1 MFIEKIHLENLASLK
16 GKWTIDLTHPE
27 YEKGIFAIVGTN
39 GAGKSTIMDAICLA
53 LYGRTPRQADFS
65 ESQNEIMSKGTQSC
79 LAEVTFRTAQGRFVA
94 RWRHR
99 RTKRKGAQNQ
109 FSNSEREFE
118 SLDGT
123 IGSTKKKEIEKL
135 VQEHVGLT
143 FEQFTQ
149 SVMLAQF
156 QFEKFLTSEKKERI
170 QMLETLTGTGYFKD
184 LVVRSQAI
192 VKEFKEKIRELNG
205 RVEEVSLHSPE
216 EMNAKK
222 AEQQER
228 AQKKA
233 ELEAETRKLE
243 TLRESMNQWGILQ
256 EKILKNAEE
265 TAQVETLLTAFGP
278 SLKKLERAK
287 SAAPLLPQHQVL
299 QSVRLNAEQTE
310 TALAEKKEE
319 YETLRRE
326 SEQLET
332 EKKNAAEEESR
343 FGLLLQESRPI
354 LHALRGLDEILEDLK
369 AKGSTQKAELGKLEA
384 ETQTKKENFAK
395 RTEQVRETESQLLS
409 LREKLENGGETEAW
423 RTWETAGTHP
433 ILTEFYPLDRRI
445 DDLTGKLK
453 KLNDLRADMAKLKEE
468 FSQKEGKKNESEKL
482 VSLAELNLETAQKE
496 RDEISKK
503 AAHFQELL
511 KKRSDLSGQNSILD
525 AKLQEF
531 MKDRDEQTEL
541 HAKRTELEQQTQILK
556 SKVEKVQSD
565 RQAHES
571 KIASLKSR
579 IEELRAFVS
588 GTNAVR
594 ELESRRAHLHAG
606 TPCPLC
612 GALEHPYAQNVPK
625 DGKEEELEL
634 EKLLPQME
642 DLETQ
647 QTHLEETEKSVL
659 LEMARCETQ
668 LTGNEVQMKKSGEN
682 LTERWKSL
690 CGECLN
696 VPRSAAY
703 SAWNAMGFGT
713 PDPAVLPEESVC
725 RKFQETVGKLLA
737 EERQWREEAE
747 RKWQDLSEKRDQ
759 SQTKYA
765 EAENARKERASVLH
779 DWEISLS
786 GLRERVRLNEAD
798 QNEARKA
805 VSEELPKLCR
815 DIRSIAPKVLG
826 KNDEELKHLS
836 PAELFDVLE
845 TAQKTL
851 SWMYGAWKSVRDLSG
866 NLEKQDL
873 ERSKAELEFKNA
885 EKAQTEQNARL
896 EESRN
901 EFQNKKECHTDCL
914 NELRTKFSGIPQMEL
929 ENASFEASVFEQ
941 KAEQKYETLQKN
953 TQNISEKLEK
963 KQKRLLRAKDDAKYL
978 EGSFRQLSKTME
990 RLQTELNSK
999 IQANGFAD
1007 EEDLLRSVLQKEEQD
1022 ALESELAEL
1031 NAKKSELAGQAKQNQ
1046 AEMDAFG
1053 GKAPSEKTA
1062 DELDAEL
1069 NRLKSAANE
1078 NLKQSGILEQFFQQQ
1093 KEAEKRRGALN
1104 AELEDLSSQTRR
1116 WEELTDILKQGGNKN
1131 SDSFENFVQGF
1142 TFRRL
1147 LHFANL
1153 QLQQINPRYQLRAH
1167 PEKSTVLQILDSMH
1181 EQSVRNP
1188 ESLSGG
1194 ETFILSLA
1202 LALGLT
1208 RLASRN
1214 VEINSFFID
1223 EGFGSLSQNSLKD
1236 ALDVLKKYHAEARK
1250 KGRKLIGLISH
1261 VEAIQEEVG
1270 TFIQL
1275 TPYPPQQFSR
1285 IEGPGVTQEG
1295 R

>member
-53 LYGRTPRQADFS
+53 LYGRTPRQAEFS
-65 ESQNEIMSKGTQSC
+65 ESQNEIMSKGTQNC
-79 LAEVTFRTAQGRFVA
+79 LAEVTFRTAQGRFTA

-118 SLDGT
+118 SLDGM

-149 SVMLAQF
+149 SAMLAQF
-156 QFEKFLTSEKKERI
+156 QFEKFLTSDKKERI
-170 QMLETLTGTGYFKD
+170 QMLETLTGTGYFKN
-184 LVVRSQAI
+184 LVIRSQAI

-205 RVEEVSLHSPE
+205 KVEGVSLLSPE
-216 EMNAKK
+216 EMDAKK
-222 AEQQER
+222 AEQKEC
-228 AQKKA
+228 AQKKT

-243 TLRESMNQWGILQ
+243 TLRESMNQWRKLQ
-256 EKILKNAEE
+256 EKLLQNAEE
-265 TAQVETLLTAFGP
+265 TAKIETQLTAFGP
-278 SLKKLERAK
+278 SLEKLKRAK
-287 SAAPLLPQHQVL
+287 SADPLLL
-299 QSVRLNAEQTE
+299 QYQGLQRVRRDAEQTE

-319 YETLRRE
+319 YETLRQE

-332 EKKNAAEEESR
+332 EKKKAAEEESH
-343 FGLLLQESRPI
+343 FGLLLQESRPV
-354 LHALRGLDEILEDLK
+354 LHEIRGLDEILEDLK
-369 AKGSTQKAELGKLEA
+369 EKGSTQKAELGKLEA
-384 ETQTKKENFAK
+384 ETQTKKEEFAVL
-395 RTEQVRETESQLLS
+395 TEQVRKTESQLLS
-409 LREKLENGGETEAW
+409 LREELENSGVTEAW

-445 DDLTGKLK
+445 DDLTRQLK
-453 KLNDLRADMAKLKEE
+453 KLKDLRVDMAKLKEK
-468 FSQKEGKKNESEKL
+468 FSQEEGKKNASEKL
-482 VSLAELNLETAQKE
+482 VSLAEQDLETAQKE

-503 AAHFQELL
+503 AVHLQEIL

-525 AKLQEF
+525 AKLQEL
-531 MKDRDEQTEL
+531 MKNWDEQTEL
-541 HAKRTELEQQTQILK
+541 HAERTELEQQTQILK
-556 SKVEKVQSD
+556 SRVEKVQSD

-571 KIASLKSR
+571 KIASLKSK
-579 IEELRAFVS
+579 IEKLRAFIS

-594 ELESRRAHLHAG
+594 ELESRRAHLHEG

-634 EKLLPQME
+634 EKLLPKMA

-647 QTHLEETEKSVL
+647 QTHLEEAEKTVL

-668 LTGNEVQMKKSGEN
+668 LTGNETQMKKSGEN

-690 CGECLN
+690 CDECLN
-696 VPRSAAY
+696 VPGSAAY
-703 SAWNAMGFGT
+703 SAWDAMGFGT

-747 RKWQDLSEKRDQ
+747 RKWQDLSEKQDQ

-765 EAENARKERASVLH
+765 EAKNALKERELVLH
-779 DWEISLS
+779 EWEISLS
-786 GLRERVRLNEAD
+786 GLRERVRLNEAE
-798 QNEARKA
+798 QNEAEKA
-805 VSEELPKLCR
+805 VSEELPELCR
-815 DIRSIAPKVLG
+815 DIRSITPKALTE
-826 KNDEELKHLS
+826 NDEELKRLS
-836 PAELFDVLE
+836 PAELLDVLE
-845 TAQKTL
+845 TAQKML
-851 SWMYGAWKSVRDLSG
+851 SWMYGSWESVRTFSD
-866 NLEKQDL
+866 NLEKQNQ
-873 ERSKAELEFKNA
+873 ERSLAELKLKNA

-896 EESRN
+896 EECRN
-901 EFQNKKECHTDCL
+901 EFQNKKERRTVCL
-914 NELRTKFSGIPQMEL
+914 NGLRAKFSEMQQMEL
-929 ENASFEASVFEQ
+929 ENTSFEASVFEQ
-941 KAEQKYETLQKN
+941 KAERKYETLQKN
-953 TQNISEKLEK
+953 TRNISEKLEEN
-963 KQKRLLRAKDDAKYL
+963 QKRLLRAKAGAEHL
-978 EGSFRQLSKTME
+978 ENSFRQLSRTME
-990 RLQTELNSK
+990 QLQTELK
-999 IQANGFAD
+999 RRIQENGFAD
-1007 EEDLLRSVLQKEEQD
+1007 EEDLLRSVLQKEEQE

-1031 NAKKSELAGQAKQNQ
+1031 STKKSELAGQAKQNQ
-1046 AEMDAFG
+1046 AELDSFG

-1062 DELDAEL
+1062 DELDEEL
-1069 NRLKSAANE
+1069 ERLKSAANE
-1078 NLKQSGILEQFFQQQ
+1078 NLKQFGMLEQTFQHQ
-1093 KEAEKRRGALN
+1093 KEAEKQRGVLN
-1104 AELEDLSSQTRR
+1104 AELEDLSSQTKR
-1116 WEELTDILKQGGNKN
+1116 WEELTEILKQGGSKN

-1147 LHFANL
+1147 LHFANI

-1275 TPYPPQQFSR
+1275 THYPPQQFSR